1 MCEYCNDQRTVRTHI
16 ETSGGH
22 EIEIDNDNDF
32 SITLDLDI
40 SEDFIWIEIK
50 YCPWCGRSLGDEK

>member
-1 MCEYCNDQRTVRTHI
+1 MCEYCNDDYTVRSHL
-16 ETSGGH
+16 ETPEGH
-22 EIEIDNDNDF
+22 EIEIDKENDL

-50 YCPWCGRSLGDEK
+50 YCPWCGRKLSD